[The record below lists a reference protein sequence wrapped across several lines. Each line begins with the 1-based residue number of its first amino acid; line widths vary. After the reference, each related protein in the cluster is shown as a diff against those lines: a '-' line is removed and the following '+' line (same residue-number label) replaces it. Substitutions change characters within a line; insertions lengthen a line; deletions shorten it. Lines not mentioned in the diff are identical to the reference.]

1 MGYKVQDVLAA
12 FNAQSERKL
21 RKEESEADRKLQL
34 LLSQMN
40 KEHEIKLRA
49 DEREFEIDKINL
61 EFERKAGGKNNV
73 VYDSDGWATGFID
86 KTQTQDNWQMNYE
99 KNVDYNMQ
107 HNLGVDVN
115 NSDFLAK
122 AVNAHQKSY
131 DSGVGRTGT
140 QAIDSP
146 YVIDNTIGAI
156 TEMDLNDLDNYINQ
170 SQARLN
176 NPSVATELYQSG
188 ILDFNSLEHNGAT
201 GMYQIKGTLANNQ
214 DLIKESMDLANISLK
229 AYKDGVRQSASYMN
243 IVDYNNMEYTEK
255 VRAWEEADRIVG
267 SPFSVGASKKYAAN
281 SATIRT
287 ALNRTVSSET
297 GATTITWANQ
307 TVELNDV
314 IGAKGLISQNQTLSA
329 KRKLN
334 LQKIIQTA
342 ALVDGQNPSQLDD
355 VMRKLSELG
364 MGPGEGGAI
373 LLNDLNQYNSTL
385 AEVLYRAY
393 DNWVNLESI
402 KQKATNFYGD
412 QSAYTSAAAMSQFD
426 SWIDSIGIRPML
438 LDLRGMDPNSKE
450 WQDQNKNLGNLLTE
464 IAKDLK
470 KNNTIDANGMEIWGD
485 AGSEYTYNQL
495 MKWLEIEQATWNA
508 R

>member
-107 HNLGVDVN
+107 YNLGVDVN

-131 DSGVGRTGT
+131 SSGVGRTGT

-156 TEMDLNDLDNYINQ
+156 TEMDINDLDNYINQ
-170 SQARLN
+170 SQMRLN

-188 ILDFNSLEHNGAT
+188 ILDLNSLEHNGAT

-214 DLIKESMDLANISLK
+214 DLIKESMELANISLK

-243 IVDYNNMEYTEK
+243 ITDYNDMEYTEK

-267 SPFSVGASKKYAAN
+267 SPFSVGASKNYEAN
-281 SATIRT
+281 SRLIRN
-287 ALNRTVSSET
+287 ALNRTVKQDT
-297 GATTITWANQ
+297 GETTITWANQ
-307 TVELNDV
+307 TAALNDV
-314 IGAKGLISQNQTLSA
+314 IGPKGLISQNQTLSA

-334 LQKIIQTA
+334 LQNIIQAA
-342 ALVDGQNPSQLDD
+342 ALVDGENPSQLNDI
-355 VMRKLSELG
+355 MKKLSELG
-364 MGPGEGGAI
+364 MGPGEG
-373 LLNDLNQYNSTL
+373 
-385 AEVLYRAY
+385 
-393 DNWVNLESI
+393 
-402 KQKATNFYGD
+402 
-412 QSAYTSAAAMSQFD
+412 
-426 SWIDSIGIRPML
+426 
-438 LDLRGMDPNSKE
+438 
-450 WQDQNKNLGNLLTE
+450 
-464 IAKDLK
+464 
-470 KNNTIDANGMEIWGD
+470 
-485 AGSEYTYNQL
+485 
-495 MKWLEIEQATWNA
+495 
-508 R
+508 

>member
-40 KEHEIKLRA
+40 KEHDLKLRS
-49 DEREFEIDKINL
+49 DDREFEKDKINL
-61 EFERKAGGKNNV
+61 EFERRGGKEGNV
-73 VYDSDGWATGFID
+73 VYDDDGWATGFVD
-86 KTQTQDNWQMNYE
+86 KTKTTDNWQLQYE
-99 KNVDYNMQ
+99 KNLDYNMQ
-107 HNLGVDVN
+107 HSLGIDATD
-115 NSDFLAK
+115 SDFLAK
-122 AVNAHQKSY
+122 AVSAHQKSY
-131 DSGVGRTGT
+131 GTGQGRTGT
-140 QAIDSP
+140 TAIDSP
-146 YVIDNTIGAI
+146 YVIDNTMGAI

-188 ILDFNSLEHNGAT
+188 ILDLNSLEHNGAT

-229 AYKDGVRQSASYMN
+229 AYKDGVRASGSYMN
-243 IVDYNNMEYTEK
+243 ATDYTNMEYTEK
-255 VRAWEEADRIVG
+255 VRAWEEADRITG
-267 SPFSVGASKKYAAN
+267 SPASVSASSKYTAN
-281 SATIRT
+281 SATIRA

-297 GATTITWANQ
+297 GVTTITWANK
-307 TVELNDV
+307 TVELNDI
-314 IGAKGLISQNQTLSA
+314 IGAKGLISQNQTLSS

-334 LQKIIQTA
+334 LQNLIESA
-342 ALVDGQNPSQLDD
+342 ALIDGQNVGQLDPI
-355 VMRKLSELG
+355 MRLLNELG
-364 MGPGEGGAI
+364 MDSGEGGAM

-385 AEVLYRAY
+385 ATVLFRTYN
-393 DNWVNLESI
+393 DWVSLEGI

-412 QSAYTSAAAMSQFD
+412 QSAYGSEDAISDFD
-426 SWIDSIGIRPML
+426 SWIESSGIRPMVT
-438 LDLRGMDPNSKE
+438 DLRGMNPSSKE
-450 WQDQNKNLGNLLTE
+450 WQKQNKDLGSLLTE

-470 KNNTIDANGMEIWGD
+470 ANNSIDSNGMEIWGD
-485 AGSEYTYNQL
+485 EGSKYTYNQL
-495 MKWLEIEQATWNA
+495 MKWLELEQATWNA